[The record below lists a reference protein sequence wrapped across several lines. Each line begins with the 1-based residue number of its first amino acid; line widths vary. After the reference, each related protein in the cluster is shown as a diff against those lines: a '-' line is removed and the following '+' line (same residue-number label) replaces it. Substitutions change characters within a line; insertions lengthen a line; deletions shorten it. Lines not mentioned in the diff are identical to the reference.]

1 MSNRHCSKPV
11 NSDKVSNS
19 KSTANERRMRS
30 FFPYVGGC
38 SACAIQVTTTKYLV
52 TGGAGFIGSHIA
64 EALLNQGETVR
75 VFDNIATGRQVNLQ
89 ALQGHIQFIQGDLR
103 DFDSV
108 KAAME
113 GIEVVFHQ
121 GALASVPRS
130 IADPVGS
137 LETNI
142 NGTQNVLLAARDAG
156 VRRVVYASSSSVYG
170 DTPTLP
176 KREDMPT
183 NPMSPYAIQK
193 LTGELLCSVFT
204 PIYGV
209 ETVALR
215 YFNVFGPR
223 QDPNSQYA
231 AVIPRFLTALLEKR
245 RPIVFGDGEQTRD
258 FTYIANVVQAN
269 LLAANAP
276 DAVGFAMNIGCS
288 EQVSLNT
295 LLRIAGELLGVAVEA
310 DYREPRPGDVRHSL
324 ADIRLAERLLGYR
337 PTVKFHEGLAHTL
350 AALRMDAR

>member
-1 MSNRHCSKPV
+1 MA
-11 NSDKVSNS
+11 
-19 KSTANERRMRS
+19 TAR
-30 FFPYVGGC
+30 
-38 SACAIQVTTTKYLV
+38 YLV

-64 EALLNQGETVR
+64 EALLDSGQSVR
-75 VFDNIATGRQVNLQ
+75 ILDNLATGREGNLA
-89 ALQGHIQFIQGDLR
+89 ALKGRAEFIHGDLR
-103 DFDSV
+103 NLDTV
-108 KAAME
+108 KAATQ

-130 IADPVGS
+130 ILDPITT

-170 DTPTLP
+170 NTPILP

-183 NPMSPYAIQK
+183 HPMSPYAVQK
-193 LTGELLCSVFT
+193 LSAELLCGVFT
-204 PIYGV
+204 RIYGL

-223 QDPNSQYA
+223 QDPASEYA
-231 AVIPRFLTALLEKR
+231 AVIPRFLTALIEGR

-269 LLAANAP
+269 LLAASAP
-276 DAVGFAMNIGCS
+276 DAVGYAMNIGCG
-288 EQVSLNT
+288 QQISLNSV
-295 LLRIAGELLGVAVEA
+295 LHIAGELLGVEVDP
-310 DYREPRPGDVRHSL
+310 DYREPRPGDVRDSL
-324 ADIRLAERLLGYR
+324 ADISLAQQLLGYKPSVSFR
-337 PTVKFHEGLAHTL
+337 DGLAYL
-350 AALRMDAR
+350 ADWLRSGK